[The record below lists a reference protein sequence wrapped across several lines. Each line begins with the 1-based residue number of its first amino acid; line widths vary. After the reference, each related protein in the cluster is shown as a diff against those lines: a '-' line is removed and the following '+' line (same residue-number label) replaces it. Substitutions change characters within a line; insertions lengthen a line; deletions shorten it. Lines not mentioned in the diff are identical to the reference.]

1 MRKSQSRLKNDLSH
15 ARLPTYMDLCRDG
28 KPNVFVRN
36 RKLSVEDLIFSMINR
51 KGLTLYMEL
60 RSYMEIAHPEI
71 TVSKVAYL
79 KQRMK
84 LNPKAIENL
93 YQVHNKSFYQD
104 PEEMPSSYNGYLV
117 LAADGSDVNV
127 PTSPETVEL
136 YGSASRKGAKPQAQI
151 GLGCLHDVLNRFVL
165 AASVNRVKFHEMT
178 IAEQQIYSVRETIGD
193 RYPFMVIMDRGYTS
207 SPAFLRL
214 IDNGISFVVRL
225 KSSDFKA
232 EQKAMKTDDEDITIN
247 LTKSRRN
254 NYIGTPDEEIMMRQ
268 DAFQLRFVRVPLET
282 GETEVLATTLPRDEF
297 PASMFGEIY
306 HMRWGIETA
315 FETLK
320 DRLQLENFTGIKPRI
335 IEQDIYATIYVN
347 NLAEDIIRDIEKE
360 EKERLENGYKHKMML
375 NRNISI
381 GVLKADLVRALL
393 ESIPEEQDRRFQC
406 IYDELSRNVVP
417 IRNDRHYPRTKGQ
430 LAAKYSNTHKRA
442 Y

>member
-1 MRKSQSRLKNDLSH
+1 MRKSQNRLRNDFDH
-15 ARLPTYMDLCRDG
+15 ARLPNYVELCRDG

-36 RKLSVEDLIFSMINR
+36 RKISVEDLIYSMINR

-71 TVSKVAYL
+71 SVSKVAYL

-84 LNPKAIENL
+84 LNPAAIAEL
-93 YQVHNKSFYQD
+93 YQVHNRSFYQD
-104 PEEMPSSYNGYLV
+104 PEETPSLYNGYLV
-117 LAADGSDVNV
+117 LAADGSDINI
-127 PTSPETVEL
+127 PTTSETIEL
-136 YGSASRKGAKPQAQI
+136 FGSASRKETKPQAQA
-151 GLGCLHDVLNRFVL
+151 GLGCLHDVLNRFIL
-165 AASVNRVKFHEMT
+165 AASINRVKFHEMAV
-178 IAEQQIYSVRETIGD
+178 AEQQIYCVRETIGD
-193 RYPFMVIMDRGYTS
+193 VYPFIVIMDRGYTS

-214 IDNGISFVVRL
+214 IDHGVPFVVRL

-232 EQKAMKTDDEDITIN
+232 EQKAMKTDDEDVTIC

-254 NYIGTPDEEIMMRQ
+254 NYIGTPDEHIVLRQ
-268 DAFQLRFVRVPLET
+268 DSFQLRFVRVILES
-282 GETEVLATTLPRDEF
+282 GDTEVLATTLPRDEF
-297 PASMFGEIY
+297 SASQFGEIY

-320 DRLQLENFTGIKPRI
+320 DRLQLENFTGTKPRL

-347 NLAEDIIRDIEKE
+347 NLAEDIIRDIELE
-360 EKERLENGYKHKMML
+360 EKERLENSYKHKMML

-381 GVLKADLVRALL
+381 GILKADLIRAIL
-393 ESIPEEQDRRFQC
+393 ETVPDVQERRFQR

-417 IRNDRHYPRTKGQ
+417 IRDDRHFQRTKGL
-430 LAAKYSNTHKRA
+430 LAAKYSNTHKRS